1 MYPPAARRDLSLKYI
16 DPQAPYDHLKWNSV
30 LISNMDDSPMKE
42 LKAISDKLDAA
53 EAEMDIVEEELA
65 RLYRG

>member
-1 MYPPAARRDLSLKYI
+1 
-16 DPQAPYDHLKWNSV
+16 
-30 LISNMDDSPMKE
+30 MDDSPMKE

-65 RLYRG
+65 SLYRG